1 MNAFDDLPEIIIV
14 PMEDE
19 LYHTAE
25 NGYCCGDPTCYCA
38 GDNNQTDPS
47 LAAEP
52 PLDTIGML
60 N

>member
-1 MNAFDDLPEIIIV
+1 MSAFDQLPEIIII

-38 GDNNQTDPS
+38 GDDQGDSADT
-47 LAAEP
+47 AAE